1 VVAAILP
8 ESLVVLVDARRASA
22 DGPTIAPVQVHL
34 PPGVV
39 LDAVESEP
47 AEALLLRNEE

>member
-1 VVAAILP
+1 MPISPLT
-8 ESLVVLVDARRASA
+8 S
-22 DGPTIAPVQVHL
+22 VHL

-47 AEALLLRNEE
+47 VAVVLLRNEE